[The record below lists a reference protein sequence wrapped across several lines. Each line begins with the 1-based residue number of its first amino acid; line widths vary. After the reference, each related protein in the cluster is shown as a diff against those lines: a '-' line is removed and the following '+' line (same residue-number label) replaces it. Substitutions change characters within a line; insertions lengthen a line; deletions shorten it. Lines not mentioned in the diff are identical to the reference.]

1 MSSPGTSP
9 ARTKRWVLGLTSVAS
24 LLVGLDA
31 LVVSTALT
39 TIRADLGAS
48 AEQLQWMVN
57 AYVLAFA
64 VLLMPAAAWGDRFG
78 RRRMLTFGLALFVGA
93 SVLCALATSPEFLI
107 AARTLQGVGAAFV
120 MPTSLALLTTAFEPA
135 ERPRA
140 LGVFASTTGFSVS
153 LGPLIGGVVVH
164 GVSWPWIFWLN
175 LPLGL
180 ALLIGVRLFVPETGR
195 GAARVDLPGMVLIGI
210 TALGLVWGLIRGNEA
225 GWIST
230 EVVTAF
236 AIGLAA
242 LVGFLLRERSAAA
255 PMLPLSLFRSPRF
268 TAGTAGIFFLW
279 GSALGS
285 VFFLAQFLQA
295 GQGWSALEAG
305 LQLAPWGLATV
316 LVPRLVGR
324 LIPRYGEPVFIW
336 VGNGLNAACLVA
348 IALLAAP
355 DRPYPALIAPLVLS
369 GVGVAMAIPALQSL
383 TLSSVEPRRIGTA
396 SGAFSMLRQL
406 GGAAGVAAM
415 VAGFGA
421 AGSYQ
426 SRESFTEGFTVA
438 LIVGAGFA
446 VVAGLAGVA
455 AAIERATRRPTTAT
469 PAAATA
475 PAPADPALNQR

>member
-1 MSSPGTSP
+1 MSS
-9 ARTKRWVLGLTSVAS
+9 KRWVLVLTSIAS

-48 AEQLQWMVN
+48 AEQLQWLVN

-78 RRRMLTFGLALFVGA
+78 RRRLLGFGLAVFVAA
-93 SVLCALATSPEFLI
+93 SVLCALATTPELLI
-107 AARTLQGVGAAFV
+107 MARTLQGAGAAFV
-120 MPTSLALLTTAFEPA
+120 MPMTLALLTGTFEPG

-140 LGVFASTTGFSVS
+140 LGIFASTTGVSVS
-153 LGPLIGGVVVH
+153 LGPLIGGVVVQ

-180 ALLIGVRLFVPETGR
+180 ALLIGVRLFVPETER
-195 GAARVDLPGMVLIGI
+195 TASRVDLPGMVLIGVA
-210 TALGLVWGLIRGNEA
+210 ALGLVWGLIRGNEA
-225 GWIST
+225 GWASA
-230 EVVTAF
+230 EVITAF
-236 AIGLAA
+236 VVGLVGLA
-242 LVGFLLRERSAAA
+242 GFLIRERYARA
-255 PMLPLSLFRSPRF
+255 PMLPLSLFRSARF

-279 GSALGS
+279 GSSLGAIY
-285 VFFLAQFLQA
+285 FLAQFLQS

-305 LQLAPWGLATV
+305 LRLAPWGLATV
-316 LVPRLVGR
+316 LVPRVVGR

-336 VGNGLNAACLVA
+336 SGTALNAICLTV
-348 IALLAAP
+348 IAVLATP
-355 DRPYPALIAPLVLS
+355 DQSYAVLVVPLILS

-421 AGSYQ
+421 TGSYETQ
-426 SRESFTEGFTVA
+426 ESFTRGFTVA
-438 LIVGAGFA
+438 LIVGAVFA
-446 VVAGLAGVA
+446 AVAGLAGLLGAVA
-455 AAIERATRRPTTAT
+455 RRSAVPPLDLHPT
-469 PAAATA
+469 P
-475 PAPADPALNQR
+475 PAPSGSGLNHR